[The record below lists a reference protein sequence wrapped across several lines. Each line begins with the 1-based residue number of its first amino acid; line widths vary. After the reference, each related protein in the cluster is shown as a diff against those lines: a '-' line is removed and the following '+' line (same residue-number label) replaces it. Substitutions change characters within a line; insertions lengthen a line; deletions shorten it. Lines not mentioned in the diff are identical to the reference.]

1 MKDLIPFMTSKECKL
16 DILAAIDHL
25 TSHHQGQTITLAK
38 LLEYVG
44 QYDAKQVENTC
55 IKLIQDSYLSGQYD
69 TKWMRLTC
77 ISAITSDGKKYLEEN
92 D

>member
-1 MKDLIPFMTSKECKL
+1 MKKLIPFVTSKECKL
-16 DILAAIDHL
+16 DILAAADYL
-25 TSHHQGQTITLAK
+25 TSHYLGQTITLAK
-38 LLEYVG
+38 LLEYVV

-55 IKLIQDSYLSGQYD
+55 IGLIQDAYLAGQYD
-69 TKWMRLTC
+69 TKWNRLTY